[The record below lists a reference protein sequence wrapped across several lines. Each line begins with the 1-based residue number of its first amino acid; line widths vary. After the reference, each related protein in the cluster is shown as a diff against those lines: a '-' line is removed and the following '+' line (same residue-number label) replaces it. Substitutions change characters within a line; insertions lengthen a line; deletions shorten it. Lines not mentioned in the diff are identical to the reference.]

1 LRNFEAVVSSPA
13 VAWLAR
19 GIYYVLPDFSSFDIK
34 PQVVWGERVPA
45 LYVAL
50 TIAYGL
56 TYVVFILAASVA
68 VFQRRDFK

>member
-1 LRNFEAVVSSPA
+1 MRT
-13 VAWLAR
+13 
-19 GIYYVLPDFSSFDIK
+19 LPDFSSFDIK
-34 PQVVWGERVPA
+34 AQVVWGERVPA